1 LRDQGKNLSGV
12 DRERLDDLKEL
23 LAMLS
28 GLEASS
34 PAGVDAALQQIDQM
48 EERLPLDN
56 LELPDRGTG
65 VTAEQ
70 LYVNQKITDLVSK
83 AEMEQSDY
91 RNDERKRRELN
102 VFFGANRYMFHQ
114 KLNVHLVDSCVL
126 IGFSLI
132 VLGLLHASLHKELE
146 R

>member
-1 LRDQGKNLSGV
+1 
-12 DRERLDDLKEL
+12 
-23 LAMLS
+23 MLS

-34 PAGVDAALQQIDQM
+34 PAGVDASLHQIDQM
-48 EERLPLDN
+48 EERLPLDD
-56 LELPDRGTG
+56 LTLPDRGTG

-83 AEMEQSDY
+83 AEMEQTDY
-91 RNDERKRRELN
+91 RNEERKRKELN
-102 VFFGANRYMFHQ
+102 VFFGQNRFIFHRRI
-114 KLNVHLVDSCVL
+114 NVHLVDSCVL
-126 IGFSLI
+126 IGFSMI